1 MKIFNFKVSS
11 TKLDILDKN
20 CYSLFEL
27 KSYNNLPYKL
37 TLNNNQLRKIEI
49 QSDKPFNIIQK
60 NQSLS
65 FIVEDVVTFVSKIDS
80 NEIFFIKDKLGN
92 TTLIKYWLYHTF
104 FPILLTFES
113 KYYFLHA
120 GAVEIEN
127 MPVLFIA
134 DSFGGKS
141 TMTDFFIKKGHTMIS
156 DDKVGTYEKEN
167 MIFSV
172 PSYSYHRP
180 YRKMED
186 LGLYVENFAKES
198 KAINCILNL
207 VKADENSDI
216 FINKISGINKFK
228 VLKYATDI
236 DLPINQKNR
245 FQALTNIANKVDI
258 YDITIPWDLN
268 RLEEVYQTIIDFI
281 KNKKVI

>member
-11 TKLDILDKN
+11 TKLDTLDKN

-27 KSYNNLPYKL
+27 KNYNNLPYKL

-49 QSDKPFNIIQK
+49 QSDKPFENIQE
-60 NQSLS
+60 NQTLS
-65 FIVEDVVTFVSKIDS
+65 FIVEDVVTFISKIES
-80 NEIFFIKDKLGN
+80 NEISFIKGKESSDKL
-92 TTLIKYWLYHTF
+92 IEYWLYHTF

-113 KYYFLHA
+113 KYYLLHA

-127 MPVLFIA
+127 TPVLFIA

-141 TMTDFFIKKGHTMIS
+141 TLTDFFIKKGHTMIS
-156 DDKVGTYEKEN
+156 DDKVATFEKNN

-172 PSYSYHRP
+172 PSYPYHRP

-186 LGLYVENFAKES
+186 LGLFVKNFAEES
-198 KAINCILNL
+198 KPINCILNL
-207 VKADENSDI
+207 VKSDDNSDI
-216 FINKISGINKFK
+216 IFNKISGIEKFK
-228 VLKYATDI
+228 ALKYATDI
-236 DLPINQKNR
+236 DLPINQKQR
-245 FQALTNIANKVDI
+245 FKALTNIANKVDI

-268 RLEEVYQTIIDFI
+268 RLEEVYQAILEFI